1 MRAVIS
7 TGASQR
13 VVLNFESCLV
23 KFLLLASPWGFFP
36 SVIPCLSFPLVYLPF
51 PSVTF
56 LITYRPLHFFP

>member
-23 KFLLLASPWGFFP
+23 KFLLLANPWEFFP
-36 SVIPCLSFPLVYLPF
+36 SVILCLSFPLVYLPF

-56 LITYRPLHFFP
+56 LIMYRPLHFLP